1 MCVLNESPCILVF
14 NVLCHI
20 LIRLGRTYGP
30 SGLGHVHKT
39 VLYSRRNCHSLSL
52 STHKA
57 TTKFYLLSC
66 HYFFFLS
73 KSPQFNIIVVTIV
86 IIHSLTT
93 FNWNPWLIFGS
104 VLTWH
109 SYVPESLICGDV
121 ILSVHSSDPSEC
133 SDWKR
138 WSFVYVSM
146 PTVNMCRSRFLIH
159 DTWRKKK

>member
-1 MCVLNESPCILVF
+1 MCVRNESPCILVYYM
-14 NVLCHI
+14 LCHVQT
-20 LIRLGRTYGP
+20 IRLGRTYGP
-30 SGLGHVHKT
+30 L
-39 VLYSRRNCHSLSL
+39 VLVTYTKQFCTRVGNVTLSILLSL
-52 STHKA
+52 SSHTH
-57 TTKFYLLSC
+57 TPTNTHTKTRLNWTYLVVPN
-66 HYFFFLS
+66 FFFS
-73 KSPQFNIIVVTIV
+73 KNPQFNIIVITIV

-138 WSFVYVSM
+138 WSFV
-146 PTVNMCRSRFLIH
+146 
-159 DTWRKKK
+159 